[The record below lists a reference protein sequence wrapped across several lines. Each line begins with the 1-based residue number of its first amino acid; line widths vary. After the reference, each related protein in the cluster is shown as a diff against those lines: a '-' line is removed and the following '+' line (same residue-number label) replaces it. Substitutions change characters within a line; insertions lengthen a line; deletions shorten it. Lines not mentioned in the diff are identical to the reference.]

1 MNTVPESHV
10 WERKLLRD
18 FCGSEKILKI
28 LLHFDQNQKALS
40 PCHYRSRSSSFKMSV
55 TQITCNLFLESWGL
69 WSYEKQFFEETVEE
83 AFLRSWGG
91 SVLVTFFNIDEVSR
105 SWKIQEK
112 KCFFM
117 SLGACRDD
125 RWCDAGLRILKLC
138 KNNVNRREGAP
149 ICPTENRTWWK
160 PKLCAMT
167 DFLGIVLG

>member
-40 PCHYRSRSSSFKMSV
+40 PCHYRLRSSSFKMSV
-55 TQITCNLFLESWGL
+55 TQITCNLFLESWGM
-69 WSYEKQFFEETVEE
+69 WSYDKQFFEETVEE

-91 SVLVTFFNIDEVSR
+91 SVLS
-105 SWKIQEK
+105 
-112 KCFFM
+112 
-117 SLGACRDD
+117 GACRDD

-149 ICPTENRTWWK
+149 ICPTEKRTWWK